1 MLQFLITYYFTSSD
15 TQAEL
20 SAVMLNLLSLIEE
33 GTNEGCS
40 SAEVQLIFLEN
51 VHMALDGS
59 SGSPLGF

>member
-20 SAVMLNLLSLIEE
+20 SAAILYLLSLIEE

-40 SAEVQLIFLEN
+40 AEVQLILLEN

-59 SGSPLGF
+59 R